1 MATKRVACPECSA
14 TVPYGR
20 LSCPTCGTLLASVA
34 GSTRRVSV
42 RPSGRR
48 SRGQAT
54 GAVASSGLTETA
66 EAGQDDGPS
75 SVGTRPPPGES
86 RSGNQEAPPE
96 PAWPETNGLET
107 KEIFRQARVGS
118 FPAPHPTNGAT
129 PAAAIPDVLHDWAGP
144 VPSVAARETV
154 STGPGRAVRDFMAS
168 AAGAVATLGRSAV
181 EATAPVANGRP
192 IAGAYLA
199 PSATRM
205 VPLHAGGRIESVQRV
220 VSAPAVPGPNRWY
233 SVPDAPA
240 DAPAPARVAGGPAL
254 SVSASSGSERSDS
267 GSPADRVLTPGQAGA
282 LSDLPFAAPNGP
294 SEWAIAVGSGL
305 SAVAVVLPWAKNGV
319 AGAQLSS
326 GYLGQWG
333 LANPA
338 YLLLLA
344 AGLALLLITILP
356 NRLPRAIREVT
367 LPFVFGGFLIGLA
380 WSYATGPF
388 GTGLGVGTML
398 VGSGLIVTGGALGL
412 RGLLRGPK
420 TGDTSA

>member
-1 MATKRVACPECSA
+1 
-14 TVPYGR
+14 
-20 LSCPTCGTLLASVA
+20 
-34 GSTRRVSV
+34 
-42 RPSGRR
+42 
-48 SRGQAT
+48 
-54 GAVASSGLTETA
+54 
-66 EAGQDDGPS
+66 
-75 SVGTRPPPGES
+75 
-86 RSGNQEAPPE
+86 
-96 PAWPETNGLET
+96 
-107 KEIFRQARVGS
+107 
-118 FPAPHPTNGAT
+118 
-129 PAAAIPDVLHDWAGP
+129 
-144 VPSVAARETV
+144 
-154 STGPGRAVRDFMAS
+154 
-168 AAGAVATLGRSAV
+168 
-181 EATAPVANGRP
+181 
-192 IAGAYLA
+192 
-199 PSATRM
+199 
-205 VPLHAGGRIESVQRV
+205 VQRV
-220 VSAPAVPGPNRWY
+220 ASAPAVPGPNRWY

-240 DAPAPARVAGGPAL
+240 DSPAPAMAAGGPAL
-254 SVSASSGSERSDS
+254 SVSASSVGQRSGPGS
-267 GSPADRVLTPGQAGA
+267 

-344 AGLALLLITILP
+344 AGLVLLLVTILP
-356 NRLPRAIREVT
+356 NRLPRAIREVA

-398 VGSGLIVTGGALGL
+398 FGAGLIVTGGALGL

>member
-1 MATKRVACPECSA
+1 MT
-14 TVPYGR
+14 GR
-20 LSCPTCGTLLASVA
+20 
-34 GSTRRVSV
+34 
-42 RPSGRR
+42 
-48 SRGQAT
+48 
-54 GAVASSGLTETA
+54 A
-66 EAGQDDGPS
+66 EAGQDDGS
-75 SVGTRPPPGES
+75 TSAATWPPLDES
-86 RSGNQEAPPE
+86 RPQDQETPPE
-96 PAWPETNGLET
+96 PAWPETNGHET
-107 KEIFRQARVGS
+107 KEIFRQARVTAS
-118 FPAPHPTNGAT
+118 PTPHPTNGSA
-129 PAAAIPDVLHDWAGP
+129 PAIPDVLHDWAGP
-144 VPSVAARETV
+144 VPSVAAGETV

-181 EATAPVANGRP
+181 EATAPDGNGRP

-205 VPLHAGGRIESVQRV
+205 VPLHAGGRIASVQRV
-220 VSAPAVPGPNRWY
+220 ASAPAVPGPNRWY

-240 DAPAPARVAGGPAL
+240 DSPSPAIAAGGPAL
-254 SVSASSGSERSDS
+254 NVAAHSGGERSES
-267 GSPADRVLTPGQAGA
+267 RSPGARALTPGEAGL

-344 AGLALLLITILP
+344 AGLALLLVTILP
-356 NRLPRAIREVT
+356 NRLPRAIREVA

-398 VGSGLIVTGGALGL
+398 VGAGLILTGGALGL
-412 RGLLRGPK
+412 RRLLRGPR
-420 TGDTSA
+420 TADTSA